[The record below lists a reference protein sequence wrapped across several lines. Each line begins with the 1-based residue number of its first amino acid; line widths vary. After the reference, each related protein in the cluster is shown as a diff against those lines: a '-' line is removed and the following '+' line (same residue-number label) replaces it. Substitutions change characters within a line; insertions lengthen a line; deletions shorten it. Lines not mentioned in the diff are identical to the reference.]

1 MADDHNLFDD
11 EIEDNSLP
19 QVWVI
24 TLADLSMLLM
34 AFFIFLF
41 SLASLKPEGVN
52 ETLESVRKQLKGDTS
67 KTRPQ
72 PKTDETVKDKVL
84 AQLNMREQLI
94 LRERQVYE
102 DLTAFFKGRGETSL
116 RTSLNGPRATIAM
129 PTDGMFAGGDPS
141 QLTDV
146 GRQRLTTI
154 KDFLARHPDQ
164 RVHIKGYTDDAPP
177 PPQSRFRNNW
187 EVSSQDAVAAL
198 RFLLSQGVPATR
210 LTSTGL
216 ADLEPLFPNTS
227 DANRAR
233 NRRLD
238 FVLEVQ
244 VEG

>member
-1 MADDHNLFDD
+1 MADDNGLFD
-11 EIEDNSLP
+11 EDHEDTSLP
-19 QVWVI
+19 QVWVL

-41 SLASLKPEGVN
+41 SLASLKPEGVT
-52 ETLESVRKQLKGDTS
+52 ETLESVRKQLKGDPSRMKPLT
-67 KTRPQ
+67 KPDDAAKEKALEQ
-72 PKTDETVKDKVL
+72 VNL
-84 AQLNMREQLI
+84 REQLI
-94 LRERQVYE
+94 RRERQVYE
-102 DLTAFFKGRGETSL
+102 DLTAYLKGRGETSM
-116 RTSLNGPRATIAM
+116 RTSLDGARATISM
-129 PTDGMFAGGDPS
+129 PTDGMFAPGDPG
-141 QLTDV
+141 QLTDL
-146 GRQRLTTI
+146 GRQRVMAV

-164 RVHIKGYTDDAPP
+164 RVHIKGFTDDVPP

-187 EVSSQDAVAAL
+187 EISSLEAVAAL
-198 RFLLSQGVPATR
+198 RFLLSQGVPPTR